1 MDAYQLFTQQIKHI
15 EHKECLLLL
24 LNTQVGNNQFAQLLR
39 TLILYYDQHHN
50 IDLKQVFIKKDTNHT
65 IQIIN
70 MCFLQNKQKELT
82 QKKVIEFMRYL
93 FGKYYQS
100 KCVTIEDKDWDQF
113 EKWIAAFKKI
123 WFTQKPIH
131 KVIHK
136 IGSTEYSTLLLLPNH
151 NIIRSISNSQNN
163 LLLKNSSHLYF
174 NENEYLIQNFW
185 NQCADVINRS
195 TLNFSGQMEQEY
207 SFIIKNPNDRK
218 IWDKFLGFID
228 PVYLI
233 PRGHGKLSN
242 QERQLQFECD
252 FFFYTIPSAKF
263 TYSEFDILKQKVQ
276 SCSRDGSDFRNSKP
290 LVTSDEFHITYI
302 FAKALFDGGWLNQI
316 LVDYLISKYYQQQ
329 QLINQREA
337 KYQIVLMDTRQAQD
351 IFSSQI
357 TQAEQINLDYAKQFF
372 NSINYQENKS
382 MRLVILL
389 NVDRCHFIC
398 ICIEED
404 TVYILNSMNSSWSDE
419 IVGRQ
424 ISKIYS
430 LFRERQPK
438 FKNQFSFIQQS
449 ANLQELEPKKKV
461 VILPQQRNAYDCSI
475 YTLFNSMQLIKHNDI
490 NVNEINFEVEPLQI
504 SELRLQFLQELVNNN
519 AFLSNQKKW
528 YLNSR

>member
-1 MDAYQLFTQQIKHI
+1 M
-15 EHKECLLLL
+15 
-24 LNTQVGNNQFAQLLR
+24 NT
-39 TLILYYDQHHN
+39 
-50 IDLKQVFIKKDTNHT
+50 
-65 IQIIN
+65 
-70 MCFLQNKQKELT
+70 CFLQNKQRELT
-82 QKKVIEFMRYL
+82 EKKVIEFMRYL
-93 FGKYYQS
+93 FGIYYQS
-100 KCVTIEDKDWDQF
+100 KRITFEEKDWDQL
-113 EKWIAAFKKI
+113 EKWIAAFKKM

-151 NIIRSISNSQNN
+151 NIIRSITNSQNTM
-163 LLLKNSSHLYF
+163 LLKNSSHCYY

-185 NQCADVINRS
+185 NQCSDVINQS
-195 TLNFSGQMEQEY
+195 MLKFTGKMQQEQ
-207 SFIIKNPNDRK
+207 SFIAKRPNDSK

-233 PRGHGKLSN
+233 PRGQGKLSN
-242 QERQLQFECD
+242 QERQMLFECD
-252 FFFYTIPSAKF
+252 QFFYTIPSAKF
-263 TYSEFDILKQKVQ
+263 TYSEFDIQKQKVQ
-276 SCSRDGSDFRNSKP
+276 SCPGDGSDFRNIKP
-290 LVTSDEFHITYI
+290 IVVSDEFHITPN

-316 LVDYLISKYYQQQ
+316 LVDYFIRQYYPQQ
-329 QLINQREA
+329 QLINHREA

-357 TQAEQINLDYAKQFF
+357 TQVDQINLEYANQFF
-372 NSINYQENKS
+372 NPINCQENKS
-382 MRLVILL
+382 LRLVILI

-404 TVYILNSMNSSWSDE
+404 TIYILNSMNSTWSDE

-430 LFRERQPK
+430 LFREKQRQLR
-438 FKNQFSFIQQS
+438 NQSCFIEQS
-449 ANLQELEPKKKV
+449 ANFLELEPKQKV
-461 VILPQQRNAYDCSI
+461 VKVPQQRNAYDCSI
-475 YTLFNSMQLIKHNDI
+475 YTLFNSMQLIKHTDI
-490 NVNEINFEVEPLQI
+490 SVTEINFEVGPKQI
-504 SELRLQFLQELVNNN
+504 SELRLQFLHELVNNN